1 MPSSSNGSPAPML
14 APLGREVIVG
24 TSTTGTSAGPMVN
37 ATGSEAAASCPA
49 ASSTTV
55 RRLCSPAA
63 SGSGNSKRHFPAASA
78 AVSPNSV
85 SPS

>member
-14 APLGREVIVG
+14 APLGNEVMAGGG
-24 TSTTGTSAGPMVN
+24 TGVATGRMVN